1 MMTHVCQELLEEW
14 ELMAA
19 ESRACGYEYPS
30 FQEWLGNMKGF
41 DVSKMRAEERIKQK
55 EWWDE

>member
-1 MMTHVCQELLEEW
+1 MSQTIKELREEW
-14 ELMAA
+14 ELMVA
-19 ESRACGYEYPS
+19 ESRACGYEYPD
-30 FQEWLGNMKGF
+30 FQEWLGNTQGL